1 MRNHA
6 HPPAAGAARVVT
18 ASTTVLGRGFRSP
31 ESYLLPER
39 VRMAGRGQGADL
51 SAHAGRDEC
60 NYRLAN
66 DSDCK
71 LGLNASLI

>member
-1 MRNHA
+1 
-6 HPPAAGAARVVT
+6 
-18 ASTTVLGRGFRSP
+18 
-31 ESYLLPER
+31 
-39 VRMAGRGQGADL
+39 MAGRGQGADL